1 MAANGRG
8 NAWWREPMM
17 WIVVGG
23 PLSVVV
29 ASAVTAVIAWSGAD
43 TVLPEA
49 TAPAHVQALQPAVSA
64 RNRGPAS
71 Q

>member
-1 MAANGRG
+1 
-8 NAWWREPMM
+8 M